1 MGHAV
6 EQIIEVILRIAFGG
20 LARILVRSFG
30 IGMTLALVI
39 VVSICVLAVAAIVVG
54 VRRLRGRR
62 AIRSELDPAAPY
74 SNEAQR

>member
-6 EQIIEVILRIAFGG
+6 EQIIEVMLRIAFLG

-30 IGMTLALVI
+30 IGMTLAVVI
-39 VVSICVLAVAAIVVG
+39 VASLCVLAIAAIVVG

-62 AIRSELDPAAPY
+62 AMRPQTDSAPSRSGAGE
-74 SNEAQR
+74 